1 MFVIPDVPLIPQ
13 QKTMGCWYASAQMLI
28 QWKRGRGLA
37 TFSSNPDPSEVS
49 ETRRNNA
56 LNDGLKYSQ
65 VLALARQLG
74 LRPVP
79 PQSITLERIEGLLA
93 RYGPLWTHGTA
104 HIIVMAGADRSADRI
119 YVQDPWPPGVGKIE
133 WRSYSRWFISGNAAG
148 SRGTSRQVEASFL
161 YHP

>member
-13 QKTMGCWYASAQMLI
+13 GNTMGCWYASAQMLI
-28 QWKRGRGLA
+28 QWKRGRGQATLA
-37 TFSSNPDPSEVS
+37 SNPDPSQLS
-49 ETRRNNA
+49 ETQRHHA
-56 LNDGLKYSQ
+56 LNDGLRYSQ

-79 PQSITLERIEGLLA
+79 PQSITLEGLEALLV
-93 RYGPLWTHGTA
+93 RHGPLWTHGTA
-104 HIIVMAGADRSADRI
+104 HIIVIAGADRKGDRI

-133 WRSYSRWFISGNAAG
+133 WRSYSRWFITGNTSG
-148 SRGTSRQVEASFL
+148 SQGTSPHVEASFL